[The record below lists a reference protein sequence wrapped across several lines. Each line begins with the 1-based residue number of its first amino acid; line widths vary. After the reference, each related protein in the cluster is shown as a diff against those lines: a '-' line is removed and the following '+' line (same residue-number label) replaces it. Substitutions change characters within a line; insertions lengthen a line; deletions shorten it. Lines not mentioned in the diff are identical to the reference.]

1 MRKRLANV
9 TSLACCLLFLVHAT
23 RRRLQNSNSDPGPI
37 QLEQMR
43 SLRPTEHRRH
53 LQAVDKDLQ
62 KQQMSSFFGGLY
74 PAVDQNMFPL
84 YLRDL
89 DKTKTEDL
97 VFFWHIPKAAGSTMK
112 NIMNACFDL
121 KRAEKVRPETS
132 MEYGRPGVLNMDTS
146 TPGGLQQSFKEG
158 IVDSGMVD
166 VVISN
171 YFLGGSALFNERH
184 YGRAF
189 TIMRHPIE
197 LAVSLFHYRKI
208 ASWERSFREDF
219 EKMTI
224 TDYIASDG
232 YIGNWMTRQLTGT
245 MPWVELTEQHLER
258 AKAIMQKKI
267 FVGIQVSTSVNRI
280 LSATIS
286 NTQNQDQMA
295 ETIRQMRSHFGWK
308 ENAPFCAHNLLND
321 KINSNEHPSIPGGRG
336 GLTWNIVAEK
346 DKWDLQLYHMALYQ
360 FADQRK
366 RYPPPEGAD

>member
-1 MRKRLANV
+1 MTASWMRERQAKV
-9 TSLACCLLFLVHAT
+9 SSLLCLLLLVGAT
-23 RRRLQNSNSDPGPI
+23 MRSLKNPKSGRGPI
-37 QLEQMR
+37 QLEHM
-43 SLRPTEHRRH
+43 SLRSTKHRRR
-53 LQAVDKDLQ
+53 LQAVDEDLQ
-62 KQQMSSFFGGLY
+62 KQQMSSFFGGIY

-89 DKTKTEDL
+89 DKASTESDL

-112 NIMNACFDL
+112 NLMNACFDL
-121 KRAEKVRPETS
+121 SRAEKVRPETS
-132 MEYGRPGVLNMDTS
+132 MEYGRRGVLNMDTS
-146 TPGGLQQSFKEG
+146 TPIGLQQSFREG

-184 YGRAF
+184 YGRVF

-219 EKMTI
+219 ENMTF
-224 TDYIASDG
+224 TDYIESDG

-258 AKAIMQKKI
+258 AKALMQKKV
-267 FVGIQVSTSVNRI
+267 FVGI
-280 LSATIS
+280 
-286 NTQNQDQMA
+286 QDQMA
-295 ETIRQMRSHFGWK
+295 ESIRQMRSHFGWK

-321 KINSNEHPSIPGGRG
+321 KINSNEHPRIPGGRG
-336 GLTWNIVAEK
+336 GSTWNIVAEK

-360 FADQRK
+360 FAEQRK
-366 RYPPPEGAD
+366 RYPPLESADGPPPQ